1 MSLLDPVRR
10 VRRRHAMFGAHAPQ
24 AELFRLLRESGA
36 NLQRTAELVHE
47 LLERWPDAGNRRT
60 QISECE
66 QEGDRITHK
75 IVDRLHRS
83 KMAPV
88 DREDVYALTGA
99 LDDVVDDLEEVSEE
113 LALYRVEAPM
123 EQAQQLAGVARDCG
137 RALRRALDAFQMLE
151 GVDEELA
158 EVRRLEHEADRMY
171 RDALASLFETSIDPI
186 VVIRWKD
193 VYQGLE
199 DSIDRCRQAADMVQ
213 GIIVKHS

>member
-1 MSLLDPVRR
+1 
-10 VRRRHAMFGAHAPQ
+10 MFGAHAPQ
-24 AELFRLLRESGA
+24 ADLFRLLRDAGA
-36 NLQRTAELVHE
+36 NLQTTAELVHE
-47 LLERWPDAGNRRT
+47 LLERWPDAGNLRAR
-60 QISECE
+60 ISECE
-66 QEGDRITHK
+66 QEGDRLTHK
-75 IVDRLHRS
+75 IVGRLHRS

-123 EQAQQLAGVARDCG
+123 EQAQDLAGIARDSG
-137 RALRRALDAFQMLE
+137 RALRRALDAFQSLD
-151 GVDEELA
+151 GVDEQLT
-158 EVRRLEHEADRMY
+158 EVRRLEHEADRLF

-199 DSIDRCRQAADMVQ
+199 DSIDRCRQAADMLQ

>member
-1 MSLLDPVRR
+1 
-10 VRRRHAMFGAHAPQ
+10 MFGAHAPQ
-24 AELFRLLRESGA
+24 AELFRLLRDAGA
-36 NLQRTAELVHE
+36 NLQLTAELVNE
-47 LLERWPDAGNRRT
+47 LLERWPDAGNLRSR
-60 QISECE
+60 ISDCE

-75 IVDRLHRS
+75 IVERLHRS

-99 LDDVVDDLEEVSEE
+99 LDDVVDDLEEVSEQ

-123 EQAQQLAGVARDCG
+123 EQAQALAGIARDCG
-137 RALRRALDAFQMLE
+137 RALRRGLDAFQSLD
-151 GVDEELA
+151 GVDEELT
-158 EVRRLEHEADRMY
+158 EVRRLEHEADRLF

-193 VYQGLE
+193 VYEGLE
-199 DSIDRCRQAADMVQ
+199 DSIDRCRQAADMIQ

>member
-1 MSLLDPVRR
+1 
-10 VRRRHAMFGAHAPQ
+10 MFGAHAPQ
-24 AELFRLLRESGA
+24 SELFRLLRDAGA
-36 NLQRTAELVHE
+36 NIQRTGELVHD
-47 LLERWPDAGNRRT
+47 LLERWPDSTDLRAE
-60 QISECE
+60 ISACE
-66 QEGDRITHK
+66 EEGDRITHR
-75 IVDRLHRS
+75 IVNRLHRS

-113 LALYRVEAPM
+113 MALYRIEAPM
-123 EQAQQLAGVARDCG
+123 EQAQALAGIARDCG
-137 RALRRALDAFQMLE
+137 RALRRALDAFESLD
-151 GVDEELA
+151 GVDEHLA
-158 EVRRLEHEADRMY
+158 EVRRLEHEADRLF

-199 DSIDRCRQAADMVQ
+199 DSIDRCRQAADLVQ